1 MMRFLSALLFLGI
14 LAAGYI
20 WERWASNALRA
31 ENEALRAATQE
42 AEQLAA
48 ENRELPGLRA
58 AAAAV
63 ERSDHTELLKLRNQI
78 RQLRDRKQEADK
90 LRAAN
95 QLLAAEI
102 QSGKFAP
109 RRLADME
116 GAVPR
121 EKWAFSGFATPEA
134 AVQSFLAAVVSG
146 DPEQLVRCMTPE
158 GADGYRKEMAKDP
171 VAFRKQ
177 FEGEFGKF
185 AKLSAFR
192 ITGTRP
198 KGGDGDRVEVLVQVV
213 ANGEPMPLSLHRV
226 GTEWKL
232 GD

>member
-1 MMRFLSALLFLGI
+1 MKPLFLVLGI
-14 LAAGYI
+14 LAAGFL
-20 WERWASNALRA
+20 WERSASSALRVK
-31 ENEALRAATQE
+31 NEALRAESQE

-63 ERSDHTELLKLRNQI
+63 EKSDHTELLRLRNQI
-78 RQLRDRKQEADK
+78 RQLRDQKQEADK

-95 QLLAAEI
+95 QRLAGEI
-102 QSGKFAP
+102 QAGKFAP

-134 AVQSFLAAVVSG
+134 AVQSFLVAVASG
-146 DPEQLVRCMTPE
+146 DPEQFVRCMTPE
-158 GADGYRKEMAKDP
+158 GADSYRKEMARDP
-171 VAFRKQ
+171 VGFRKQ

-185 AKLSAFR
+185 GKLSAFR

-198 KGGDGDRVEVLVQVV
+198 KAGDADRIEVLIQVV
-213 ANGEPMPLSLHRV
+213 TDGESMPMPLRRI